1 MLQNEVN
8 NKYTQTI
15 SIYIY
20 ISKSFSQNYILIYIK
35 LMMTMMIQINKYEL
49 RENEQLKFI

>member
-15 SIYIY
+15 SIYIE
-20 ISKSFSQNYILIYIK
+20 IIQSKLYFDIHKIDDDDDD
-35 LMMTMMIQINKYEL
+35 TNK
-49 RENEQLKFI
+49 

>member
-20 ISKSFSQNYILIYIK
+20 IEIIQSKLYFDIHKIDDDD
-35 LMMTMMIQINKYEL
+35 TNK
-49 RENEQLKFI
+49 

>member
-15 SIYIY
+15 SICIY
-20 ISKSFSQNYILIYIK
+20 ISKSFSQNYILIYTK
-35 LMMTMMIQINKYEL
+35 LMMMMIQINKYEL